1 MAKYKIYSK
10 DKVDE
15 KLSEIGTEVGTE
27 IDLVRDDVSAVKS
40 SVSSLDTR
48 VSKLEKQPFTY
59 MPTPLKYDD
68 DDDPQTIGLPDADTT
83 GDKSTYKPVVVNLY
97 RYTIHLDVSEAIVIC
112 LAKTNTAEIN
122 MDFILSHFVSGV
134 VRLDGTAI
142 YIFDNVLQSI
152 STDLSTA
159 SVIDY
164 SITNL
169 CED

>member
-15 KLSEIGTEVGTE
+15 KLSEINTEVGTE
-27 IDLVRDDVSAVKS
+27 IDLVRDDVSEVKS

-48 VSKLEKQPFTY
+48 VSWLENSEKTYTPQP
-59 MPTPLKYDD
+59 LAYDT
-68 DDDPQTIGLPDADTT
+68 DDDPQAIGLPDADETD
-83 GDKSTYKPVVVNLY
+83 DKSTYKPIVVNLY
-97 RYTIHLDVSEAIVIC
+97 RYTIMLDINDAVVIC
-112 LAKTNTAEIN
+112 LSKKMVESVN

-134 VRLDGTAI
+134 VMYDGTAI
-142 YIFDNVLQSI
+142 YIKDSRLQSV
-152 STDLSTA
+152 STDLSNA
-159 SVIDY
+159 SFIDF